1 MLSKEKI
8 EERKI
13 IPIAAM
19 ISAGKSKFLNVI
31 FNNEFLECKAGIGTK
46 FVNILRYNP
55 NIPKPIFYHL
65 IVENENGK
73 YVFYKDPNSEVK
85 EGEKDIIE
93 ENKNINSKLADSS
106 TVKYEDIFYMTEV
119 NKVEFIE
126 DKNFLLNH
134 DFCDIPGLSEY
145 QKTPE
150 DTTPA
155 KEEKEIPK
163 EELTEEKL
171 IELGRDQ
178 FGIICKSKEV
188 IDLHSKE
195 NKEIQ
200 EINKEKILEEE
211 NEEEKKDEKEDDI
224 FYNVDEGK
232 EKTYLTEI
240 FSILRE
246 YIDGAIIVLSVE
258 NFYFEENFVIITKLR
273 KVIKKEIN
281 NFLIILNKM
290 DLSNNPEY
298 DINKCKGMFI
308 LKFPNCKTFNLNLN
322 TFIPLSA
329 IQLQNELLMKT
340 SFPHLIK
347 YHFYNYLLYV
357 KKERQI
363 SNEKNEIS
371 FKDHLR
377 VIIES
382 CKIMKKQEI
391 ENKLKDLNNSE
402 NISEIESDFINIIK
416 EIKDNFCTEQLNFGI
431 SEEDFKIEKKDDQDD
446 DDDIFNTDG
455 DEGNEQ
461 KDDNDFNS
469 FNPCDIFKIMYIFHK
484 EKMLIPP
491 ISKEANDL
499 LNYFKEKK
507 REDRNQE
514 EKKREDKNIK
524 NDLINQNTGLN
535 KEVIKALK
543 NFCKEIE
550 NFKIENEK
558 YQYLTNEIIKTIE
571 YLKTYDVIFIPF
583 LGGSNAGK
591 TTIINGIIG
600 KDILPNDMNECTKRG
615 IIIRYADSNGISL
628 RKANFKAEK
637 FLDKTNYFFE
647 AGHEICK
654 GEEKVK
660 DTLKGLN
667 YGFNEKE
674 EDSFYYIRTRIKL
687 FDELGLD
694 TSLKKMIYLIDFPG
708 YGTGNVFEKEI
719 YNKTMSICNSF
730 IFVVRNSVIKE
741 NSAKIVL
748 DSIFNQAKE
757 QKNKLTSQ
765 FIKSCLFILNNDQS
779 QSTTKD
785 DLERAKGDMQSII
798 KGINSDDINLCF
810 FNAKYYLNYRDNFN
824 YFSNIKE
831 LIDDEF
837 KNYNE
842 KKSEIIRNPSAHVN
856 IQKSFSEYFYKAL
869 VNKQSLFDTKKKKDQ
884 QISPEVESD
893 LTSKFNEMDEK
904 DKENM
909 KDSKKYAKKIKESL
923 SFCKEN
929 INNMKILKESNINEF
944 KEAFH
949 SRIKYFN
956 DNMQKELKVK
966 MNNLISILDMFFK
979 SDYEERKKNS
989 KDVDKFI
996 GNIDNEKSKID
1007 KLNEENEK
1015 QMQKIG
1021 NNFIEHIKTS
1031 LETKKNIIQ
1040 DQLKSKKY
1048 TIILEEINE
1057 EIRSNLFNLSLQI
1070 KEFLNYNEIQTS
1082 VIYKSAKNIIYSF
1095 TKGKN
1100 DLKIDSNFSNF
1111 ISKEI
1116 GDENKELDKDIFN
1129 EIKNSCEGLSNI
1141 FMKKGFKDW
1150 FCSLF
1155 SSKIYLEKIIDMM
1168 IDTFM
1173 NKIGY
1178 SFKLLQSNAKNYLND
1193 LKHNIEQNANSIT
1206 LKLDEEQLGKWK
1218 DLCNS
1223 YEKTREIIMKIQNLK
1238 I

>member
-19 ISAGKSKFLNVI
+19 ISAGKSKLLNVI
-31 FNNEFLECKAGIGTK
+31 FNNDFLECKAGIGTK

-55 NIPKPIFYHL
+55 NIQKPIFYHL
-65 IVENENGK
+65 NVEVENGK

-106 TVKYEDIFYMTEV
+106 STFKYEDIFYMTEI

-126 DKNFLLNH
+126 DKHFLLSH

-145 QKTPE
+145 QKTSE
-150 DTTPA
+150 DITPA
-155 KEEKEIPK
+155 REEKETPK
-163 EELTEEKL
+163 EQQIEEKL
-171 IELGRDQ
+171 IESGRRQ
-178 FGIICKSKEV
+178 FGIIYKSEET
-188 IDLHSKE
+188 IDLHSKK
-195 NKEIQ
+195 NTDIQ

-211 NEEEKKDEKEDDI
+211 NEEEKEDGKEDDI
-224 FYNVDEGK
+224 FYHVDEGK
-232 EKTYLTEI
+232 EKTYLKEI
-240 FSILRE
+240 FTILRE

-273 KVIKKEIN
+273 KVIKKEIT
-281 NFLIILNKM
+281 NFLVILNKM
-290 DLSNNPEY
+290 DLSNNPQK
-298 DINKCKGMFI
+298 DIDKCKGLFMQ
-308 LKFPNCKTFNLNLN
+308 KFPNCKTFNLNLN

-329 IQLQNELLMKT
+329 IQLQNEFLMKK

-347 YHFYNYLLYV
+347 YHFYNYLLNV

-363 SNEKNEIS
+363 SNEQNDIS
-371 FKDHLR
+371 FISHLR
-377 VIIES
+377 DIIEKS
-382 CKIMKKQEI
+382 KIMKKQEI
-391 ENKLKDLNNSE
+391 EKKLKDLNNLE

-431 SEEDFKIEKKDDQDD
+431 SEEDFKIENKNDED

-455 DEGNEQ
+455 DEEKEQ
-461 KDDNDFNS
+461 KNDNDFSS
-469 FNPCDIFKIMYIFHK
+469 FNACDIIKIMYIFHK
-484 EKMLIPP
+484 EKMLIPS

-507 REDRNQE
+507 REDKNFE
-514 EKKREDKNIK
+514 EKKRKDKNIK
-524 NDLINQNTGLN
+524 NDVTSKNTELN

-543 NFCKEIE
+543 NFCKKIKD
-550 NFKIENEK
+550 FKIENEK

-615 IIIRYADSNGISL
+615 IIIRYANSDDIAL

-667 YGFNEKE
+667 YDFNEKE

-687 FDELGLD
+687 LDELGLD
-694 TSLKKMIYLIDFPG
+694 ISLKKMIYLIDFPG

-741 NSAKIVL
+741 NNAKIVL

-765 FIKSCLFILNNDQS
+765 FIKSCLFILNNDKD

-785 DLERAKGDMQSII
+785 DLERAKGDIQSII

-842 KKSEIIRNPSAHVN
+842 KKNELIRNPSAHDN
-856 IQKSFSEYFYKAL
+856 IQKSFCEYFYKAL
-869 VNKQSLFDTKKKKDQ
+869 VNKQRLFDTKKEKDQ
-884 QISPEVESD
+884 QISPEVETD
-893 LTSKFNEMDEK
+893 LTSKFNEMDKNE
-904 DKENM
+904 KENM
-909 KDSKKYAKKIKESL
+909 KDSKKYMKKIKESL

-996 GNIDNEKSKID
+996 ENIDNEKNKID

-1015 QMQKIG
+1015 QMKKIG
-1021 NNFIEHIKTS
+1021 NNFIEHIKSS
-1031 LETKKNIIQ
+1031 LETKKTIIN
-1040 DQLKSKKY
+1040 DQLKSKNYIK
-1048 TIILEEINE
+1048 ILEEINE
-1057 EIRSNLFNLSLQI
+1057 EIKSNLFNLSLQI

-1082 VIYKSAKNIIYSF
+1082 DIYKSAKSIINIF
-1095 TKGKN
+1095 TEGKN
-1100 DLKIDSNFSNF
+1100 DLKMDSNFSNF

-1155 SSKIYLEKIIDMM
+1155 SSKIYLENIIDMM

-1173 NKIGY
+1173 SKIGY
-1178 SFKLLQSNAKNYLND
+1178 SFKLLQSNSKNYLNA

-1206 LKLDEEQLGKWK
+1206 MKIDEEQLGKWK

-1223 YEKTREIIMKIQNLK
+1223 YEKTREIIMKIQN
-1238 I
+1238 